1 MAAPGDHPRRAD
13 PSGGHGLVP
22 VSVGGG
28 GVLAAFDDQ
37 VVGGRG
43 VTVDGGEGLLV
54 VLVEEVLLAKLDE
67 LVVQPVQQR
76 GVALLDGGRDVA
88 GVTQALDADAEAGVQ
103 RRNRDALLHRAA
115 ELALMNWL

>member
-1 MAAPGDHPRRAD
+1 MPA
-13 PSGGHGLVP
+13 L
-22 VSVGGG
+22 VGGG
-28 GVLAAFDDQ
+28 GVHSAFDDQ

-88 GVTQALDADAEAGVQ
+88 GVTQALDADAEAGGAGSP
-103 RRNRDALLHRAA
+103 RR
-115 ELALMNWL
+115 